1 MYWDSGLPSLSKTTA
16 RGFLNSEVEAIA
28 RQPISLLR
36 ERISVA
42 QATQQRPSIR
52 LLPPRFGS
60 ADYHSGLAQ
69 SVPGPLYATWLD
81 FSSRNSYHSSMKT
94 VVSEKGQVTI
104 PKPIRD
110 RLGIRAGQALDFRAE
125 QGQLVATKIT
135 PQDAVES
142 VYGIL
147 KLGRPTD
154 AVMKTL
160 RGTASAR

>member
-1 MYWDSGLPSLSKTTA
+1 MK
-16 RGFLNSEVEAIA
+16 AI
-28 RQPISLLR
+28 
-36 ERISVA
+36 
-42 QATQQRPSIR
+42 
-52 LLPPRFGS
+52 
-60 ADYHSGLAQ
+60 
-69 SVPGPLYATWLD
+69 
-81 FSSRNSYHSSMKT
+81 
-94 VVSEKGQVTI
+94 VSEKGQVTI

-147 KLGRPTD
+147 KLGQPTD

-160 RGTASAR
+160 RGRKLKRL